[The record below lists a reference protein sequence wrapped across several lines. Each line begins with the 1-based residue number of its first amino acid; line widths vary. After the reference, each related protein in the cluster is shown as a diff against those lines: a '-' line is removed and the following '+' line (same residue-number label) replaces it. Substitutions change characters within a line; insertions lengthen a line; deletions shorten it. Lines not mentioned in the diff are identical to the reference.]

1 MIEAIIGGII
11 ALIATGAVVLL
22 SEAATEMEAVNKSQ
36 SGVELSLSAS
46 DEAAIDAVKS
56 GYMAGSAES
65 NVLND
70 DILRWIRDELVR
82 VGANDE

>member
-70 DILRWIRDELVR
+70 DILRWIRDELAR